1 MRLLVSQ
8 KSLLSSAALLLAA
21 AMQVWATGAM
31 DRGFEEAS
39 HQSQT
44 MGREMSYRILLP
56 RGYSAKGNEAVR
68 YPVVYLLHG
77 LWGSYDNWTDKNP
90 PRALV
95 RENVIVV
102 TPEGGNGWYVDGVGG
117 PAARYESYFV
127 RDLVLEIDSKFRTK
141 PAREFRFVAG
151 LSMGGYG
158 AVKFGLKYPGMFSM
172 VGSFSG
178 ALDAPLRTQSNALLN
193 APIVAVFGD
202 EESPVRAAN
211 DIFSLADA
219 VNDEARQALPFI
231 YFDCGSEDWLIET
244 NREFS
249 KLLLRKKIPHEFRQ
263 LPGGHNWT
271 YWNAQ
276 VHEFFRLVDLRLAS
290 GNR

>member
-1 MRLLVSQ
+1 
-8 KSLLSSAALLLAA
+8 
-21 AMQVWATGAM
+21 
-31 DRGFEEAS
+31 
-39 HQSQT
+39 
-44 MGREMSYRILLP
+44 
-56 RGYSAKGNEAVR
+56 
-68 YPVVYLLHG
+68 
-77 LWGSYDNWTDKNP
+77 
-90 PRALV
+90 
-95 RENVIVV
+95 
-102 TPEGGNGWYVDGVGG
+102 
-117 PAARYESYFV
+117 
-127 RDLVLEIDSKFRTK
+127 
-141 PAREFRFVAG
+141 
-151 LSMGGYG
+151 
-158 AVKFGLKYPGMFSM
+158 

-178 ALDAPLRTQSNALLN
+178 AFDAPLRTQSNAGLN
-193 APIVAVFGD
+193 APIVAAFGD
-202 EESPVRAAN
+202 EDSPVRAAN